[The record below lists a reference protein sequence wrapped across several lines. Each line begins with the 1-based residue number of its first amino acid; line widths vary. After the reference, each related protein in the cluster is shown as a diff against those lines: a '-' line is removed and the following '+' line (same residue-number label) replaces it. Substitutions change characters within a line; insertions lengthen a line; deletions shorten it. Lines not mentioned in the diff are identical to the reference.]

1 MAEELVLKLGGEAGQ
16 GVESSGAGF
25 AKALARGGLSVF
37 GSQDY
42 MSRIRGGHNFYMVRA
57 SRRPLYAPPERIHL
71 LLAFDEES
79 VHLHTSELV
88 PAGGVIYD
96 EALPVD
102 ADTIRVQGAQ
112 PFPLPLNKIAEE
124 SGGSKI
130 MSNTAALAAA
140 AGVMGYGLGYLES
153 VIRDNFRKKGEKVID
168 ANLKVAQTAYNEAKQ
183 RYGESFPWK
192 LEPVTPLGKSPY
204 VLINGNQAL
213 AMGALAGGCR
223 FISAYPMTPASSIF
237 EWLIDHGDQYGV
249 VTKQCED
256 ELAAI
261 LMAIGAAHMG
271 ARAMTSTSGGGFSLM
286 VEALGM
292 AGMMEEPVVIALAQ
306 RPGPSTGM
314 PTRTEQGD
322 LLFALHASQGDFPR
336 IILAPGTAEE
346 AFQAG
351 ARAFNLAEKY
361 QLPVIILTDAFLA
374 NSVKTVERSQLA
386 VSKVE
391 IDRGELVRAEELDRM
406 TERYARYKVTSSG
419 ISPRALPG
427 HPKAVYLGNSDEHT
441 EFSNFEDEDAGNR
454 VRMHEKRMRKLD
466 TARPEMQT
474 PVVFGA
480 HEPEVTLVCWGS
492 SHGPV
497 REAVDQLN
505 ARGVAANMVHFT
517 DLWPLP
523 QERVKATFEPFAEN
537 GSRLILVEGNITG
550 QFGRLLRAETG
561 INLEERVLRY
571 DGRPL
576 TAGYILEKL
585 LDLGLAAVSRDGVAG
600 DRVEGGSRIA

>member
-1 MAEELVLKLGGEAGQ
+1 MTEELVLKLGGKAGQ

-25 AKALARGGLSVF
+25 ARALARGGLSVF

-42 MSRIRGGHNFYMVRA
+42 MSRIRGGHNFYVVRA
-57 SRRPLYAPPERIHL
+57 SRRPLYAPTERIHL

-79 VHLHTSELV
+79 VHLHAGEVL
-88 PAGGVIYD
+88 PGGGVIYD
-96 EALPVD
+96 ETLPVD
-102 ADTIRVQGAQ
+102 ADTIRSRGAEAL
-112 PFPLPLNKIAEE
+112 PLPLNRIAEE
-124 SGGSKI
+124 TGGSRI

-140 AGVMGYGLGYLES
+140 AGIVGYGLEYLES
-153 VIRDNFRKKGEKVID
+153 VIRDNFKKKGDRITD
-168 ANLKVAQTAYNEAKQ
+168 ANLKVAETAYKEASR
-183 RYGESFPWK
+183 RYGAIFPWK
-192 LEPVTPLGKSPY
+192 LEAATPLGKSPY

-213 AMGALAGGCR
+213 ALGALAGGCR

-237 EWLIDHGDQYGV
+237 EWMIDHADQYGI

-271 ARAMTSTSGGGFSLM
+271 ARAMTATSGGGFSLM

-292 AGMMEEPVVIALAQ
+292 AGMMEVPVVIALAQ

-336 IILAPGTAEE
+336 IVLAPGTAEE
-346 AFQAG
+346 AFLMG

-374 NSVKTVERSQLA
+374 NSVKTLERSKLS

-391 IDRGELVRAEELDRM
+391 IDRGELVSEEELDRM
-406 TERYARYKVTSSG
+406 TDRYARYKLTASG

-427 HPKAVYLGNSDEHT
+427 HPKAVYLANSDEHT
-441 EFSNFEDEDAGNR
+441 EFGNFEDEDAENR

-466 TARPEMQT
+466 TARTEMR
-474 PVVFGA
+474 
-480 HEPEVTLVCWGS
+480 EPLVYGSAEPAMTLVCWGS
-492 SHGPV
+492 SYGPV
-497 REAVDQLN
+497 REAVEQLN
-505 ARGVAANMVHFT
+505 ARGVAANLVHFC
-517 DLWPLP
+517 DLWPLSP
-523 QERVKATFEPFAEN
+523 ERVKAVLAGFAQS
-537 GSRLILVEGNITG
+537 GSRLVLVEGNITG

-561 INLEERVLRY
+561 ISLEDRVLRY

-576 TAGYILEKL
+576 TATYIVEKL
-585 LDLGLAAVSRDGVAG
+585 LGLMPAAISRDGG
-600 DRVEGGSRIA
+600 LGERVEGGNRVA